1 MGWAMAESGRAA
13 RRRSRER
20 QSGPGDD
27 STASTCGVTLSP
39 PPPST
44 PLTSSQNHC
53 SRSSPGGGKVRR
65 GNSRQPLG
73 GRVGGCPAVKFRA
86 KVSSGDYLGASII
99 LASVYLSISSR
110 LCCRELTRLSVIISA
125 WGGWGEPRHPRKS
138 SPHFPAGSPPPCPG
152 HPQGHGSGGWI
163 HLHGRGAVRHRRAGS
178 QEAELRGGIQKGQ
191 RADPTEVARA
201 ERGHSAVGRGP
212 RRVARSWLP
221 VTTCLAKSKVCLALA
236 HHPHD
241 LAREARGPDLRA
253 RWGYLTLRRSLGK
266 RGVRRPLPQARRW
279 GGVPSHPQP
288 SAGLGPD
295 CRG

>member
-138 SPHFPAGSPPPCPG
+138 SPHFPAGSPPPCLGMPRD
-152 HPQGHGSGGWI
+152 PERPA
-163 HLHGRGAVRHRRAGS
+163 GRPDRGS
-178 QEAELRGGIQKGQ
+178 QSRKRSQCCGEGAAACGQ
-191 RADPTEVARA
+191 V
-201 ERGHSAVGRGP
+201 
-212 RRVARSWLP
+212 
-221 VTTCLAKSKVCLALA
+221 LAPGDHL
-236 HHPHD
+236 
-241 LAREARGPDLRA
+241 
-253 RWGYLTLRRSLGK
+253 LGK
-266 RGVRRPLPQARRW
+266 I
-279 GGVPSHPQP
+279 
-288 SAGLGPD
+288 
-295 CRG
+295 